1 MPRAYILA
9 NYHRELGDSNEL
21 FFGGG
26 GATAEASRSRTVYRY
41 EEKASQNRPP
51 PPLPPSPPRDSD
63 SSLDEGH
70 HHHHNE
76 HLVLDCEYEIDPDES
91 MFVLKWLFNGKTIY
105 QWIPPARSPFGF
117 TAMGRQIN
125 RTYTINENPMHKH
138 RALALVRPLKNFT
151 GEYTCSV
158 STFQSQD
165 MRSARMVMI
174 GEFTGF
180 SPDLID

>member
-21 FFGGG
+21 FGGGGGGG
-26 GATAEASRSRTVYRY
+26 GATAETTRSRTVYRY
-41 EEKASQNRPP
+41 GAGEGRLNRPP
-51 PPLPPSPPRDSD
+51 PAPRDPD
-63 SSLDEGH
+63 ARR
-70 HHHHNE
+70 HNE
-76 HLVLDCEYEIDPDES
+76 HLILDCEYEIDPDES

-105 QWIPPARSPFGF
+105 QWIPPERPPFGF

-125 RTYTINENPMHKH
+125 RTFTVNENPMHKH

-158 STFQSQD
+158 STFQSLD
-165 MRSARMVMI
+165 MRTARMVMI
-174 GEFTGF
+174 GKFTVLLC
-180 SPDLID
+180 SD